1 MCRKR
6 RGSNT
11 KIKFRNIFFSFLC
24 KKLVNLVTNLYFC
37 CIRYL
42 FGESCSL
49 ITFEKI
55 EIIRSKKV
63 KMVLEIKF
71 QDKTKSKRCIKMI
84 VGRHCCYKGNGI
96 YSGTC
101 LM

>member
-1 MCRKR
+1 MACVSKR

-24 KKLVNLVTNLYFC
+24 QKLVNLVTNLYFC

-55 EIIRSKKV
+55 ETFICQSQKQTFAFK
-63 KMVLEIKF
+63 LDNF
-71 QDKTKSKRCIKMI
+71 
-84 VGRHCCYKGNGI
+84 
-96 YSGTC
+96 
-101 LM
+101 